1 MANSVCS
8 SRWPVKKYQPNN
20 QNYVSVLIKLCQNPF
35 FVQYNLFSTS
45 MTLTHIICADELKTK
60 SQPWSLKVSPGKEKK
75 SQYYIYSL
83 QNIFDPHM
91 IKNIKYLEKKMFS
104 SY

>member
-1 MANSVCS
+1 MASSVCS

-60 SQPWSLKVSPGKEKK
+60 SQPWSLKVSPGKEKNPNIT
-75 SQYYIYSL
+75 YIHYKTSL
-83 QNIFDPHM
+83 IH
-91 IKNIKYLEKKMFS
+91 I
-104 SY
+104 